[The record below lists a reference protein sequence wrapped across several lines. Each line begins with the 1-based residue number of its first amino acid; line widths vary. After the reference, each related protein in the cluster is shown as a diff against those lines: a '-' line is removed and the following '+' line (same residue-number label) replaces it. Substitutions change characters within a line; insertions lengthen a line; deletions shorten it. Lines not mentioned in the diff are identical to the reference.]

1 MTKRRVQVTAG
12 AALFYPL
19 LLFLDT
25 DGWLYAVL
33 PGVLCHELGHLA
45 ALRACGGQVKHIRLE
60 AAGLRMDVT
69 PFTSAAQETLCAAAG
84 PAAGFLW
91 AFVSKSF
98 NMVWSVKSSA
108 AAVVINGFNLLPA
121 LPLDGGVILLGLT
134 QSRSLTMFF
143 SWVTA
148 AALAIAFYK
157 WRAWGLLVPA
167 ALIIKTAVNS

>member
-25 DGWLYAVL
+25 DGWLCAIL

-45 ALRACGGQVKHIRLE
+45 ALRACGGQVKHIQLE

-69 PFTSAAQETLCAAAG
+69 PFTSAAQEMLCAAAG
-84 PAAGFLW
+84 PTAGFLW
-91 AFVSKSF
+91 AFVSKSL
-98 NMVWSVKSSA
+98 NTVWSVRSSA

-121 LPLDGGVILLGLT
+121 LPLDGGLILFALT
-134 QSRSLTMFF
+134 RNRSLTLFF
-143 SWVTA
+143 SWATA
-148 AALAIAFYK
+148 AALAAAFYK
-157 WRAWGLLVPA
+157 WKAWGLLVPA
-167 ALIIKTAVNS
+167 ALIIKIAVNS